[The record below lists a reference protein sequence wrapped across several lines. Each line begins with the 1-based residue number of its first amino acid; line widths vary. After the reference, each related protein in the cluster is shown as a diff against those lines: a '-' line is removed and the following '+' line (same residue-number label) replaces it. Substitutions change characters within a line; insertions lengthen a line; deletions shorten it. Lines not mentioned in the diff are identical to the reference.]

1 MEGRDA
7 KRREEKGREGKEGKG
22 REKKGREGDK
32 GRKGRKERKVET
44 RKEKKKGKDR
54 KEMKERTEMKQMK
67 GRKGRKESKGG
78 TKEFSAFLDSTEK
91 FTDCEAVKLISFIFI
106 SEKFK
111 QLSNGHENSEKFALR
126 RKITSIL
133 EKEGKNY

>member
-32 GRKGRKERKVET
+32 GRKGRKVET

-54 KEMKERTEMKQMK
+54 MEMKERKEMKGM
-67 GRKGRKESKGG
+67 KGRKESKGG
-78 TKEFSAFLDSTEK
+78 TKEFSTFLNSTEK

>member
-1 MEGRDA
+1 M
-7 KRREEKGREGKEGKG
+7 KE
-22 REKKGREGDK
+22 
-32 GRKGRKERKVET
+32 
-44 RKEKKKGKDR
+44 R
-54 KEMKERTEMKQMK
+54 KEMKGM
-67 GRKGRKESKGG
+67 KGRKESKGG
-78 TKEFSAFLDSTEK
+78 TKEFSTFLNSTEK